1 MNPTSRA
8 VESLLFI
15 SHKPLSIKELV
26 KLTQMPAEEVAQAV
40 EVLAQHYRERGGG
53 VELFQIGDSYQFATS
68 GDMREVVERLV
79 KHEMTGELTR
89 PSLETLTVIAY
100 RGPISRA
107 ELELIRGVNCSI
119 ILRNLLMRDLIQAT
133 EDKERA
139 ITVYTITFAFLKH
152 LGLQRVED
160 LPDFEKLNRNNNLDA
175 LLAGL
180 VANGDSE
187 IISAT

>member
-1 MNPTSRA
+1 MDTIHRA

-15 SHKPLSIKELV
+15 SHKPLSIKELA
-26 KLTQMPAEEVAQAV
+26 KLTESSADQVVSVVTELVH
-40 EVLAQHYRERGGG
+40 HYRERSGGI
-53 VELFQIGDSYQFATS
+53 ELLQIGDSYQFATS
-68 GDMREVVERLV
+68 SDMREVVERLV

-119 ILRNLLMRDLIQAT
+119 ILRNLLMRGLIEAT
-133 EDKERA
+133 EDKERVT
-139 ITVYTITFAFLKH
+139 TVYTITFNFLKH
-152 LGLQRVED
+152 LGLQRIED

-180 VANGDSE
+180 VVGGDSE
-187 IISAT
+187 ITPTA

>member
-1 MNPTSRA
+1 MDTIHRA

-15 SHKPLSIKELV
+15 SHKPLSIKELA
-26 KLTQMPAEEVAQAV
+26 KLTESSADQVVSVVTELVH
-40 EVLAQHYRERGGG
+40 HYRERSGGI
-53 VELFQIGDSYQFATS
+53 ELLQIGDSYQFATS

-119 ILRNLLMRDLIQAT
+119 ILRNLLMRGLIEAT
-133 EDKERA
+133 EDKERVT
-139 ITVYTITFAFLKH
+139 TVYTITFNFLKH
-152 LGLQRVED
+152 LGLQRIED

-180 VANGDSE
+180 VVGGDSE
-187 IISAT
+187 ITPTA